1 MTVADALA
9 RAQSRSD
16 ARLRSHIRAY
26 LALRADRVCAL
37 CPRSMRARYPD
48 HRCAEHTV
56 YLDGRTG
63 LDKRQQDND
72 PQRYLSVWRAFF
84 EDVSR
89 VLRT

>member
-16 ARLRSHIRAY
+16 ARLRSHIKAF
-26 LALRADRVCAL
+26 LALRGESLCAL

-48 HRCAEHTV
+48 YRCAEHTV
-56 YLDGRTG
+56 YVEGRTG
-63 LDKRQQDND
+63 LDKRQADND
-72 PQRYLSVWRAFF
+72 PERYLSVWRAFF